1 MAENRPEVLAP
12 AGDFDSMRAAVA
24 AGADAVYF
32 GLDRFNARHRAT
44 NFEIERLPEIMRYLH
59 RHRVKGYV
67 AFNTLVFSDE
77 LPSAEACLEAIARAG
92 VDAVIVQDIGNVRL
106 CREVAPGLDIH
117 ASTQMTLTEGGGMH
131 LATSLGISRIVAARE
146 MSLAD
151 LRRIRTSCDIPLE
164 VFIHGAL
171 CVAYSGQCLT
181 SEALGGRSANR
192 GQCAQACRQPYELW
206 VDGQRRDT
214 GDKSYHLSPQ
224 DLAAPEAVRELIELG
239 VVSFKIEGRLKGPS
253 YVTTAVTTYRKAID
267 AALNG
272 TVHSPGAGEW
282 RDLQQGFSRGFTPGF
297 LRGIDHQKLVRGRSP
312 RARGVRIGEVLR
324 RDRNSVLVA
333 LDEPNTLLAEIL
345 KPGDGVVLDEA
356 RPEHDEA
363 GGRVFSVRSGRE
375 KATVW
380 VDIGPGDL
388 PSDRGGAGAWLWKTD
403 DPEFHARCKRQWT
416 DPDLPGRHVL
426 NFQLTGQP
434 GSALKLTGT
443 LENGAT
449 AVVLWDGPLVAAR
462 HEAPP
467 GTLTKCLGRLGGT
480 PFCLGTVECEMP
492 EPVLLPASVLN
503 TLRRD
508 LVVALESALVPSAP
522 ATRPGALDR
531 LRAARQTH
539 TPADSQSPR
548 LILLARTLEQIQAA
562 CTWQHESGLAPLAMV
577 WVDVEDP
584 RQWEEAIAICR
595 GASIDVGLAPL
606 RIVKPGEEGLITRA
620 ARLKPD
626 AILVRNLATLEL
638 LRSSGIPLVGDY
650 SLNVVNDLTAA
661 WFFAQGLKR
670 LTPGH
675 DLNWQQ
681 LQAWLAH
688 DHPDA
693 IECIAHVAM
702 PMFHTEHCVYAAHLS
717 TGKDHTDCGRPCE
730 QHRIRLVDPTGA
742 HFPVMVDAGCRNTVF
757 NAHVQSASE
766 YIPRLIGMGVRNFRI
781 ELLGETPSE
790 IHNLLTLYN
799 RVLGGRDD
807 GHGLWRSL
815 RASSRVGLTRG
826 TLNLA

>member
-1 MAENRPEVLAP
+1 
-12 AGDFDSMRAAVA
+12 
-24 AGADAVYF
+24 
-32 GLDRFNARHRAT
+32 
-44 NFEIERLPEIMRYLH
+44 
-59 RHRVKGYV
+59 
-67 AFNTLVFSDE
+67 
-77 LPSAEACLEAIARAG
+77 
-92 VDAVIVQDIGNVRL
+92 
-106 CREVAPGLDIH
+106 
-117 ASTQMTLTEGGGMH
+117 
-131 LATSLGISRIVAARE
+131 
-146 MSLAD
+146 
-151 LRRIRTSCDIPLE
+151 
-164 VFIHGAL
+164 
-171 CVAYSGQCLT
+171 
-181 SEALGGRSANR
+181 
-192 GQCAQACRQPYELW
+192 
-206 VDGQRRDT
+206 
-214 GDKSYHLSPQ
+214 
-224 DLAAPEAVRELIELG
+224 
-239 VVSFKIEGRLKGPS
+239 
-253 YVTTAVTTYRKAID
+253 
-267 AALNG
+267 
-272 TVHSPGAGEW
+272 
-282 RDLQQGFSRGFTPGF
+282 
-297 LRGIDHQKLVRGRSP
+297 
-312 RARGVRIGEVLR
+312 
-324 RDRNSVLVA
+324 
-333 LDEPNTLLAEIL
+333 
-345 KPGDGVVLDEA
+345 
-356 RPEHDEA
+356 
-363 GGRVFSVRSGRE
+363 
-375 KATVW
+375 
-380 VDIGPGDL
+380 
-388 PSDRGGAGAWLWKTD
+388 
-403 DPEFHARCKRQWT
+403 
-416 DPDLPGRHVL
+416 
-426 NFQLTGQP
+426 
-434 GSALKLTGT
+434 
-443 LENGAT
+443 
-449 AVVLWDGPLVAAR
+449 
-462 HEAPP
+462 
-467 GTLTKCLGRLGGT
+467 
-480 PFCLGTVECEMP
+480 
-492 EPVLLPASVLN
+492 
-503 TLRRD
+503 
-508 LVVALESALVPSAP
+508 
-522 ATRPGALDR
+522 
-531 LRAARQTH
+531 
-539 TPADSQSPR
+539 

-562 CTWQHESGLAPLAMV
+562 CTWQHESELAPLAMV

-650 SLNVVNDLTAA
+650 SLNIVNDLTAA